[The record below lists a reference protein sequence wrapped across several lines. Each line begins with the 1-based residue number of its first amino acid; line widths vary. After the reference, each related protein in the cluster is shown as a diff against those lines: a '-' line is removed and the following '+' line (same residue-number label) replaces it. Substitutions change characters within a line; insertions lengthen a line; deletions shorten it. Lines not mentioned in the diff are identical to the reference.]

1 MCYQDE
7 DFADY
12 HVTTDEFEAWN
23 SGWKYRNDG
32 VDIQENEDENGNGFH
47 IGFTQKNEWVAF
59 TVNIE
64 ESGFYDLTTRY
75 SSTSSGYINFLIND
89 YPISENIVFDV
100 LLMKFSKLPVL
111 YNTMFSEIG

>member
-1 MCYQDE
+1 MGKIGYAYDDE

-12 HVTTDEFEAWN
+12 HVATNEFEAWN

-59 TVNIE
+59 TVYIE
-64 ESGFYDLTTRY
+64 ESGFYDITTRY
-75 SSTSSGYINFLIND
+75 SSTSSGYIFSPAELMQLLPLPSKVMVPSSSNFA
-89 YPISENIVFDV
+89 
-100 LLMKFSKLPVL
+100 
-111 YNTMFSEIG
+111 